1 MNRGYESSD
10 NFSNMFEYMNSCQHS
25 SSESINELDTT
36 EESNNI
42 HEPESEPEPEPEPE
56 PENISN
62 NIISD
67 DKDYCTI
74 TQEIPIPIKKS
85 LLQRETQFNGMSA
98 HDLYGLTPTLTK
110 YRNII
115 EENAQNIGSLITKYY
130 QEVEY
135 NLSPYNK

>member
-67 DKDYCTI
+67 DKDYFTI
-74 TQEIPIPIKKS
+74 TQ
-85 LLQRETQFNGMSA
+85 
-98 HDLYGLTPTLTK
+98 
-110 YRNII
+110 
-115 EENAQNIGSLITKYY
+115 
-130 QEVEY
+130 
-135 NLSPYNK
+135 